1 MSGYLKKILKRN
13 KKPVLA
19 DQPIPESKQNSSRS
33 IFSKKSDEIFRNTF
47 PLLSIIVDKIES
59 NNKDD
64 AKDRTQQSIF
74 REDSIRKSD
83 AIATKLASLTIEQG
97 KSVTLLKELLGI
109 VKDLNSD
116 EDAKPADTS
125 GVLGGLGSKLAAGA
139 AAATLGGAAL
149 ALYNTQNNEANRRDQ
164 PAEQG
169 NEPAAAATPTTNQ
182 PAVTRETQERTV
194 ANFSLARFREN
205 DPEGAREY
213 EAKLNDRRKELIEE
227 SIRRTPAYQSG
238 SPATQSLYMQGFES
252 SAESRARAELLPQ
265 YAERITAARAGT
277 IQHVQTSNA
286 SSLSTAPAVSLSS
299 VPAEQN
305 TIQTPRISSGTQPR
319 ITRPPASTQQSVSTP
334 ASQSGTAPSEGS
346 STRTD
351 SPTNATGTGSRLNF
365 APGVDPRI
373 NDNIAQKVER
383 ISSTAPDMVV
393 TSGYRDPQRN
403 AAAGGARNSAHL
415 SGNAVDIQFRG
426 NEQDTIK
433 VIEAASAAG
442 IGGIGVYR
450 PGWLHL
456 DTESRRV
463 WGPDFTDRSIP
474 EWAKPSLQAHASGQR
489 PNQAVAQQV
498 ESEPSTPS
506 LSVEGAT
513 TPAAT
518 PAASA
523 PTTGA
528 AVATAS
534 QANAVAERI
543 PAPPSITTSEVAA
556 AGQASPGVATPGT
569 FSSPTEPGNVEPADS
584 AERYAR
590 LFNMAA

>member
-19 DQPIPESKQNSSRS
+19 DQPKPESKQNSSRS

-277 IQHVQTSNA
+277 VQHVQTSNA

-305 TIQTPRISSGTQPR
+305 TTQTPRISSGTQPR

-506 LSVEGAT
+506 LSVEGST

-534 QANAVAERI
+534 QANAVAERT